1 MLDRELRSGHRCGP
15 EDGFSLVEVLIV
27 VAILGIVVNIAVP
40 VMMNAQ
46 AKADAAKVLADVDM
60 IHDAVLNYRLENG
73 SYPRTAGFG
82 GMPAGLAP
90 YLPAGFEFTYK
101 DVRYRYQL
109 QRRTKRIIVDGG
121 GRNSAG
127 REVVQY
133 IGAMYQSRSRL
144 TARRVW
150 LWLPS
155 PGGRI
160 E

>member
-1 MLDRELRSGHRCGP
+1 MGAERQE
-15 EDGFSLVEVLIV
+15 GFSLLELLV
-27 VAILGIVVNIAVP
+27 VMAILGIVVNISAP

-46 AKADAAKVLADVDM
+46 AKAEAASVLADVDM
-60 IHDAVLNYRLENG
+60 IHDAVLAYRLENG
-73 SYPRTAGFG
+73 AYPPTAVWGTVPPALVPHLPSGFSFVNG
-82 GMPAGLAP
+82 
-90 YLPAGFEFTYK
+90 

-109 QRRTKRIIVDGG
+109 QRRFKRIGIDGG

-127 REVVQY
+127 REVVSRVGDMF
-133 IGAMYQSRSRL
+133 IGRKTV

-155 PGGRI
+155 PGGRV